1 MSTQWP
7 AHYSRGEEIAN
18 TLTHGVGLLLALV
31 GLPLLVLA
39 ARERG
44 DALLVAGASVFG
56 ATLVAMYASSTCY
69 HALRPSRAKQV
80 LQMVDHVAIY
90 LLIAGSYTPFALGVL
105 RGTLGW
111 WLLGVIWALAML
123 GIVFKVA
130 VRTRY
135 PRLSTT
141 LYVGM
146 GWVALAPIR
155 PLALALPPTGF
166 WLLVGGGLAYT
177 AGVFF
182 YVRSRPAYM
191 HAVWHVFVMAGSAC
205 HFVAVWRFG

>member
-1 MSTQWP
+1 MRTTWP

-39 ARERG
+39 SRERG
-44 DALLVAGASVFG
+44 DALLVAGSAVFG
-56 ATLVAMYASSTCY
+56 VTLVLMYASSTLY
-69 HALRPSRAKQV
+69 HAVRPSRTKQV

-111 WLLGVIWALAML
+111 WMLGVIWALAML

-135 PRLSTT
+135 PRLSTA

-146 GWVALAPIR
+146 GWVSLVTIR
-155 PLALALPPTGF
+155 PLAQALPSAGF
-166 WLLVGGGLAYT
+166 WLLVGGGVAYT

-182 YVRSRPAYM
+182 YVRTRPQYM